1 MATLIPPVSN
11 PTNPPGLL
19 ERFANIFYYH
29 PEFQVVLCCQ
39 CQCAL
44 IQDQLPKHLRETIHL
59 DTQGERI
66 TLRPALQ
73 YFDNF
78 PKCARQGKDIRY
90 PTEPIPPVL
99 DFPIQR
105 NTLQCQTGDC
115 QWICADLARLQ
126 AHIRNKHNPNAS
138 FRSKDPKIRIP
149 PHRVVDAQCFIT
161 HGPEYRLFPVLCRN
175 SPPPRPPTPTTTS
188 GITPQGTSPHISP
201 QPPSRALTPAAS
213 PYEVQPTP
221 AEPPQSVTHSPALSQ
236 QTLMSSQAQTSND
249 TSLQPLLR
257 APTPATSP
265 PVAQTPQAIPTDSTK
280 KRTKASRPSP
290 AQSSSQATPPPLARA
305 AQIPQAKATDSAEK
319 STKAPGPTQPQS
331 TSQATLAHSATAP
344 FLGKRDPGPEVAPS
358 TTIQSGQAQNT
369 SRSPLTPTASI
380 TAERTQQDPPAQGLS
395 SAPIVHREALS
406 PTTPRGQ
413 KRPLPSLPSLT
424 DQPDEPLT
432 RIREALT
439 VVLSM
444 LQRYRCELCCLG
456 GKTQAEASHKIT
468 DCPSSNAEV
477 VNQQVLNLV
486 NFISAKISAGQ
497 QYPYCTE
504 CLLPFSVCR
513 DLPKE
518 LQQQGCRSEGC
529 SIPGVVMNAMI
540 SIAEIRQDIGD
551 KIQALFEAETS
562 QLSNPDLF
570 SWFLE
575 VTKDTDRDLIPR
587 ITQLFTEFCPEVVIG
602 SSPQRVL
609 DIISPPRRVQRPRNS

>member
-161 HGPEYRLFPVLCRN
+161 HGPD
-175 SPPPRPPTPTTTS
+175 
-188 GITPQGTSPHISP
+188 PHISP

-221 AEPPQSVTHSPALSQ
+221 AEPPQLVTHSLALSQ
-236 QTLMSSQAQTSND
+236 QTLMLSQAQTSND

-380 TAERTQQDPPAQGLS
+380 IAERTQQDPPAQGLS
-395 SAPIVHREALS
+395 LAPIVHREALS

-497 QYPYCTE
+497 
-504 CLLPFSVCR
+504 
-513 DLPKE
+513 
-518 LQQQGCRSEGC
+518 
-529 SIPGVVMNAMI
+529 
-540 SIAEIRQDIGD
+540 
-551 KIQALFEAETS
+551 
-562 QLSNPDLF
+562 
-570 SWFLE
+570 
-575 VTKDTDRDLIPR
+575 
-587 ITQLFTEFCPEVVIG
+587 
-602 SSPQRVL
+602 
-609 DIISPPRRVQRPRNS
+609 

>member
-29 PEFQVVLCCQ
+29 PEF
-39 CQCAL
+39 
-44 IQDQLPKHLRETIHL
+44 
-59 DTQGERI
+59 QGERI

-90 PTEPIPPVL
+90 PTEPIPPIL

-115 QWICADLARLQ
+115 QWICADLTRLQ

-201 QPPSRALTPAAS
+201 QP
-213 PYEVQPTP
+213 
-221 AEPPQSVTHSPALSQ
+221 
-236 QTLMSSQAQTSND
+236 
-249 TSLQPLLR
+249 LLR
-257 APTPATSP
+257 ALTPATSP

-280 KRTKASRPSP
+280 KRTKASRLSP
-290 AQSSSQATPPPLARA
+290 AQSSSQATPPPLARV
-305 AQIPQAKATDSAEK
+305 AQIPQAKVTDSAEK
-319 STKAPGPTQPQS
+319 STKAPSLTQPQS
-331 TSQATLAHSATAP
+331 SSQATLAHSATAP

-369 SRSPLTPTASI
+369 SQSPLTPTASI
-380 TAERTQQDPPAQGLS
+380 TVERTQQDPPAQGLS
-395 SAPIVHREALS
+395 SVLIVYRGVQS

-413 KRPLPSLPSLT
+413 KRPLPSLLSLT
-424 DQPDEPLT
+424 DQPDELPT
-432 RIREALT
+432 RIHKALT

-444 LQRYRCELCCLG
+444 LQRYRYELCRLE

-468 DCPSSNAEV
+468 DCPSSNAKE

-486 NFISAKISAGQ
+486 NFISAEISAGQ

-504 CLLPFSVCR
+504 YLLPFSVCR

-518 LQQQGCRSEGC
+518 LQQQGYRSEGC

-540 SIAEIRQDIGD
+540 SIAEIRQDIGG
-551 KIQALFEAETS
+551 KIMALFEAETS
-562 QLSNPDLF
+562 QLSNPNLF

-602 SSPQRVL
+602 SSSPRVL

>member
-1 MATLIPPVSN
+1 MCAHPR
-11 PTNPPGLL
+11 PT
-19 ERFANIFYYH
+19 
-29 PEFQVVLCCQ
+29 PE
-39 CQCAL
+39 ASS
-44 IQDQLPKHLRETIHL
+44 
-59 DTQGERI
+59 
-66 TLRPALQ
+66 PALQ

-265 PVAQTPQAIPTDSTK
+265 PVAQTPQAIPTDSTKKRTKASRPSPAQIPQAKVTDSTK

>member
-1 MATLIPPVSN
+1 M
-11 PTNPPGLL
+11 GLS
-19 ERFANIFYYH
+19 IDYS
-29 PEFQVVLCCQ
+29 
-39 CQCAL
+39 
-44 IQDQLPKHLRETIHL
+44 
-59 DTQGERI
+59 
-66 TLRPALQ
+66 Q
-73 YFDNF
+73 YF
-78 PKCARQGKDIRY
+78 AEIVHL
-90 PTEPIPPVL
+90 PVL
-99 DFPIQR
+99 Q
-105 NTLQCQTGDC
+105 L
-115 QWICADLARLQ
+115 L
-126 AHIRNKHNPNAS
+126 
-138 FRSKDPKIRIP
+138 
-149 PHRVVDAQCFIT
+149 
-161 HGPEYRLFPVLCRN
+161 
-175 SPPPRPPTPTTTS
+175 PRPL
-188 GITPQGTSPHISP
+188 
-201 QPPSRALTPAAS
+201 PPSRALTPAAS

-265 PVAQTPQAIPTDSTK
+265 PVAQTPQAIPTDSTKKRTKASRPSPAQIPQAKVTDSTK

-570 SWFLE
+570 RL
-575 VTKDTDRDLIPR
+575 
-587 ITQLFTEFCPEVVIG
+587 
-602 SSPQRVL
+602 
-609 DIISPPRRVQRPRNS
+609 RNSLRSSAQK

>member
-1 MATLIPPVSN
+1 M
-11 PTNPPGLL
+11 GLS
-19 ERFANIFYYH
+19 IDYSH
-29 PEFQVVLCCQ
+29 
-39 CQCAL
+39 
-44 IQDQLPKHLRETIHL
+44 
-59 DTQGERI
+59 
-66 TLRPALQ
+66 
-73 YFDNF
+73 
-78 PKCARQGKDIRY
+78 
-90 PTEPIPPVL
+90 
-99 DFPIQR
+99 
-105 NTLQCQTGDC
+105 
-115 QWICADLARLQ
+115 
-126 AHIRNKHNPNAS
+126 
-138 FRSKDPKIRIP
+138 
-149 PHRVVDAQCFIT
+149 
-161 HGPEYRLFPVLCRN
+161 
-175 SPPPRPPTPTTTS
+175 
-188 GITPQGTSPHISP
+188 PHISP

-213 PYEVQPTP
+213 PYEVQPAP

-236 QTLMSSQAQTSND
+236 QTLISSQAQTSND

-265 PVAQTPQAIPTDSTK
+265 PVAQIPQAIPTDSTK

-290 AQSSSQATPPPLARA
+290 AQSSSQATPPPLAHA

-319 STKAPGPTQPQS
+319 STKAPSPTQPQS
-331 TSQATLAHSATAP
+331 TSQATLAHSATAL
-344 FLGKRDPGPEVAPS
+344 FLGKRDLGPEVAPS

-380 TAERTQQDPPAQGLS
+380 TAERTQQDPPTQGLS
-395 SAPIVHREALS
+395 SAPIVYREALS

-432 RIREALT
+432 RIHEALT

-504 CLLPFSVCR
+504 CLLPFSVCC
-513 DLPKE
+513 DLPEE

-529 SIPGVVMNAMI
+529 SIPGMVMNAMI

-609 DIISPPRRVQRPRNS
+609 DMISPPRRVQRPRNS

>member
-29 PEFQVVLCCQ
+29 PEFQVVLCRQ

-44 IQDQLPKHLRETIHL
+44 IQDQLPKHLREIIHL

-90 PTEPIPPVL
+90 PTEPIPPIL

-105 NTLQCQTGDC
+105 NTLQ
-115 QWICADLARLQ
+115 L
-126 AHIRNKHNPNAS
+126 
-138 FRSKDPKIRIP
+138 
-149 PHRVVDAQCFIT
+149 
-161 HGPEYRLFPVLCRN
+161 LCRN

-201 QPPSRALTPAAS
+201 QP
-213 PYEVQPTP
+213 
-221 AEPPQSVTHSPALSQ
+221 
-236 QTLMSSQAQTSND
+236 
-249 TSLQPLLR
+249 LLR
-257 APTPATSP
+257 ALTPATSP
-265 PVAQTPQAIPTDSTK
+265 PVAQTPQAIPTDLTK
-280 KRTKASRPSP
+280 KRTKASRLSP
-290 AQSSSQATPPPLARA
+290 AQSSSQATPPPLARV
-305 AQIPQAKATDSAEK
+305 AQIPQAKVTDSAEK
-319 STKAPGPTQPQS
+319 STKAPSLTQPQS
-331 TSQATLAHSATAP
+331 SSQATLAHSATAP

-369 SRSPLTPTASI
+369 SQSPLTPTASI
-380 TAERTQQDPPAQGLS
+380 TVERTQQDPPAQGLS
-395 SAPIVHREALS
+395 SVLIVHRGVQS

-413 KRPLPSLPSLT
+413 KRPLPSLLSLT
-424 DQPDEPLT
+424 DQPDELPT
-432 RIREALT
+432 RIHEALT

-444 LQRYRCELCCLG
+444 LQRYRCELCRLE
-456 GKTQAEASHKIT
+456 GKTQAEASYKIT
-468 DCPSSNAEV
+468 DCPSSNAKE

-486 NFISAKISAGQ
+486 NFISAEISAGQ

-518 LQQQGCRSEGC
+518 LQQ
-529 SIPGVVMNAMI
+529 
-540 SIAEIRQDIGD
+540 
-551 KIQALFEAETS
+551 
-562 QLSNPDLF
+562 
-570 SWFLE
+570 
-575 VTKDTDRDLIPR
+575 
-587 ITQLFTEFCPEVVIG
+587 
-602 SSPQRVL
+602 
-609 DIISPPRRVQRPRNS
+609 